1 MDVEMSGLRRDL
13 CRCFSCLM
21 SYNRQKGERY
31 AVFLMVCLICS
42 LMSYNRQKGETET
55 ESQRGINMNRNPHN
69 AGVFGDGEA

>member
-1 MDVEMSGLRRDL
+1 MSGLRRDL

-31 AVFLMVCLICS
+31 AVFLMVCLICG